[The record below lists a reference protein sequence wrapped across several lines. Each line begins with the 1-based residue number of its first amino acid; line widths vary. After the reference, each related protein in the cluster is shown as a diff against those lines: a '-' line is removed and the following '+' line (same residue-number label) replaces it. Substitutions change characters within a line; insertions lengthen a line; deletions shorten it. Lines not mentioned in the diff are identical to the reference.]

1 MSDIISITKSNKKF
15 AVLIGINYTGTS
27 SQLNGCINDALNL
40 KTLLI
45 DKLGFLPENIIVMTD
60 DSADPN
66 LIPTNQNIKSIFNT
80 MIQKSSEGYTE
91 LWLSYSGHGSYV
103 FDDSGDEDDYYDEV
117 LCPIDYDTNGMI
129 DDDYIYDNFI
139 CALPEGVRL
148 FGLLDCCHS
157 GTMFDLPYIY
167 LTSLTENKP
176 VHAPNTSKKVCKA
189 KVVSISGCKD
199 SQTSADAF
207 INSKYAGAM
216 TWSFLKTVSETNY
229 TVRLTELVEKM
240 RQSLVGKYTQV
251 PMLALST
258 SDDVNMYFIQSN
270 TVINNTINTTN
281 ITIVT
286 KPVKLVVKVDYW
298 YNESSWNILSV
309 TSNKNIFDTDKKFA
323 NKYQTVELTQD
334 LPIGSY
340 KLILKD
346 THGDGGLSGTIT
358 LPDKKILNFKMAY
371 SRLTEVPFVVA

>member
-1 MSDIISITKSNKKF
+1 MSNIISITKSNKKF
-15 AVLIGINYTGTS
+15 AVLIGINYTGS
-27 SQLNGCINDALNL
+27 PSQLNGCINDALNL

-80 MIQKSSEGYTE
+80 MIQKSIEGFTE
-91 LWLSYSGHGSYV
+91 LWFSYSGHGSYV
-103 FDDSGDEDDYYDEV
+103 FDTSGDEDDYYDEV

-167 LTSLTENKP
+167 LTSLADNKP
-176 VHAPNTSKKVCKA
+176 TNTNINKKVCKA

-229 TVRLTELVEKM
+229 TVKLTELVEKM
-240 RQSLVGKYTQV
+240 RQSLAGKYTQV
-251 PMLALST
+251 PMLALT
-258 SDDVNMYFIQSN
+258 NSDDLNMYFIQS
-270 TVINNTINTTN
+270 TVTNTITNTN
-281 ITIVT
+281 NIVT
-286 KPVKLVVKVDYW
+286 KPVKFLIKVDYW
-298 YNESSWNILSV
+298 YNESSWNIFSV
-309 TSNKNIFDTDKKFA
+309 TSNKNIYDIDKKFVS
-323 NKYQTVELTQD
+323 KYQSVELTQD

-346 THGDGGLSGTIT
+346 SHGDGGLSGTIT
-358 LPDKKILNFKMAY
+358 LPDKKILSFKMAY
-371 SRLTEVPFVVA
+371 SRLTEFPFVVA